1 MFVQDKKMYMKKQF
15 NSPDSILAQELYDNK
30 EILSVEEAELVNKYV
45 SSPSLFYNFFS
56 KNYLNLNVYSEVEIE
71 EFDLRKEMG
80 I

>member
-1 MFVQDKKMYMKKQF
+1 MKNQF

-30 EILSVEEAELVNKYV
+30 EILSIEEAELVKKYV
-45 SSPSLFYNFFS
+45 SSPSLFYNGYS
-56 KNYLNLNVYSEVEIE
+56 KNYLNLNVYSEVEKE